1 MFIGCVIT
9 GIEIA
14 VADSDLSDYCDT
26 PFRNSDN
33 NAACEQLER
42 IRRIVIALTVSMQGL
57 IKVNHVN
64 FIRTF

>member
-1 MFIGCVIT
+1 M
-9 GIEIA
+9 A
-14 VADSDLSDYCDT
+14 NSDLSDYCDT